1 MSAPRWSRPL
11 VALLL
16 LALALVAALTA
27 ARFTVFAPVDEK
39 QHYAYVQSMAEDQR
53 IPRLDDFVS
62 PETQAIATR
71 DWPRPT
77 TAPAELADVSGRQ
90 YEAFQPPLYYAIA
103 APAFL
108 IVDDHRDKL
117 FALRFF
123 DALLLLGAAGVL
135 WLLARTLAP
144 ENALL
149 AFAGGL
155 IVLLWPGVVV
165 RAVTAS
171 PTALELIVAPAL
183 LLVAWRVATV
193 PAGAGPRLARRWLI
207 ALGVLTGLALLTRST
222 LVYLLPVAAVAFWR
236 ARADLRG
243 LAVAALL
250 PLLMVGP
257 WLAMNHD
264 RYDALTASS
273 AAREQQRA
281 AVAPESSYEFTDV
294 ARYTRRFLDNVLATE
309 QAGQLD
315 VWWVRIA
322 VTLLLLA
329 LVAVCVTRD
338 RRVLFFA
345 APVVVGWL
353 MMVGIML
360 RADWPSFNLRYLYPV
375 LPALAVAACSRLDAR
390 AWRGLAAC
398 AVLLGALWVDMA
410 GAFYFTDLGD
420 RLGI

>member
-1 MSAPRWSRPL
+1 MPAPRWSRPL

-16 LALALVAALTA
+16 LALALVGAVTA

-39 QHYAYVQSMAEDQR
+39 QHYAYVQSVAEDGR
-53 IPRLDDFVS
+53 IPRLDDVVS
-62 PETQAIATR
+62 PEAQAIATR
-71 DWPRPT
+71 EWPGPT
-77 TAPAELADVSGRQ
+77 THPAELADVSGRQ
-90 YEAFQPPLYYAIA
+90 YEAFQPPLYYAVA

-108 IVDDHRDKL
+108 IAGDHRDKL
-117 FALRFF
+117 FVVRFF

-135 WLLARTLAP
+135 WLLARTLAR
-144 ENALL
+144 ENASL

-155 IVLLWPGVVV
+155 VVLLWPGVVV
-165 RAVTAS
+165 RAVTVS

-183 LLVAWRVATV
+183 LLAAWRVAR
-193 PAGAGPRLARRWLI
+193 GDGRRWLV
-207 ALGVLTGLALLTRST
+207 ALGALTGLALLTRST
-222 LVYLLPVAAVAFWR
+222 LVYLLPVVAFAFWR

-243 LAVAALL
+243 VAAAALL

-257 WLAMNHD
+257 WLAINHE
-264 RYDALTASS
+264 RYGALTASA

-281 AVAPESSYEFTDV
+281 AVAPEASYDLADV

-315 VWWVRIA
+315 VWWVRIF
-322 VTLLLLA
+322 VTALIVA

-345 APVVVGWL
+345 APVALGWL
-353 MMVGIML
+353 VMVGIML

-375 LPALAVAACSRLDAR
+375 LPALAVAACARLDAR
-390 AWRGLAAC
+390 AWRGVAVC